1 MLPRSRVV
9 VGVRVCMVISFQVLL
24 IIVCVIS
31 YPFVVLLFIIDLR
44 DHIEETRD
52 CESCNHVG

>member
-1 MLPRSRVV
+1 
-9 VGVRVCMVISFQVLL
+9 MVISFQVLL

-31 YPFVVLLFIIDLR
+31 YPFVVLLFMIDLR